1 MIPGVRV
8 SYSCHNAIGCQ
19 LGAFLHKCFSCPLL
33 LYQLQIV
40 QALFRNYM
48 SRNRHAP
55 LHDPIKA
62 TCSVCIHNPK
72 VSILETTTA
81 SVMVTDFQKDLQDGL
96 KKPTRGLLVFYSKTQ
111 GAIQNAS
118 VFGRPE
124 ARFRERMA
132 TGNGH

>member
-1 MIPGVRV
+1 
-8 SYSCHNAIGCQ
+8 
-19 LGAFLHKCFSCPLL
+19 
-33 LYQLQIV
+33 
-40 QALFRNYM
+40 M

-62 TCSVCIHNPK
+62 ICSVCIHNPK
-72 VSILETTTA
+72 ASILETTTA

-96 KKPTRGLLVFYSKTQ
+96 KKPTRGLLVFYSSKMQ